1 MRLHLDDAFKDN
13 LFERSKN
20 VHQSLHFS
28 DIHDDLKVFI
38 TAQNNKAGANLFPK
52 KTNKKIIDK

>member
-1 MRLHLDDAFKDN
+1 MCFHLNDAFKDK

-28 DIHDDLKVFI
+28 NIHDDLKVFI
-38 TAQNNKAGANLFPK
+38 TAQNKVV
-52 KTNKKIIDK
+52 